1 MAVPIDDR
9 PRGATAPARSR
20 PLRRLAALAA
30 SLGAGGAVGVL
41 GHALS
46 GDERWFLAVPLAVV
60 VAWWRVADPTRC
72 AGSGC
77 AIGDE
82 RRPRA

>member
-1 MAVPIDDR
+1 MAVPIDEGPDD
-9 PRGATAPARSR
+9 ATASAQRR

-30 SLGAGGAVGVL
+30 ALGAGAVVGAL